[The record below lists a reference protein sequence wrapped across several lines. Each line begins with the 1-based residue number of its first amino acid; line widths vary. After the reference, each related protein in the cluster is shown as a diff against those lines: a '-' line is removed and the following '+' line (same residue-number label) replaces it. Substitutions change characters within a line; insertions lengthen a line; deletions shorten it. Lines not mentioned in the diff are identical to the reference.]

1 MVENGPLEEFARVR
15 AERDLY
21 RRILDLGEHPDLDPF
36 LREALALIVEVTS
49 AQQGYLELYQDSYQ
63 PPRWWIAHGFAV
75 EQIDEVRSKISNT
88 ILARALATGKTIVTP
103 SAMLDPEFDEYA
115 SVRLKHIEA
124 VLCAPIGG
132 TPVIGVL
139 YLQGRERPGLFDR
152 DERQMAEMFAR
163 HLAPIAGR
171 LLAETEARSNSDPT
185 AEYRRVLE
193 LGSVIGRSQS
203 LADVLKQ
210 VAIAAPVDVGVLLT
224 GDCGTGKSQLAEVIH
239 ANSPRRAGP
248 FVELNCGAL
257 PAELIE
263 SELFGAVAGA
273 FTGANVTRRGKV
285 ASAEGGTLFLD
296 EIGEIPLGAQSK
308 LLQLLQKKTYYPL
321 GSDTVATADI
331 RLIAATNTDLPAAV
345 RDKKFREDLFY
356 RLNVL
361 QICVPPLSQRRQDIA
376 PLVEHFCR
384 AAVERHRLPAIGV
397 SPGARRAAESNPWPG
412 NVRQLANACEVA
424 AVRAAGEGADAIE
437 AHHLFPDSPDAAAA
451 PMTFQQATRHFQAG
465 FLREI
470 LETNDWNVVRTAEQL
485 DLARSHIYT
494 LMRTFKIER

>member
-1 MVENGPLEEFARVR
+1 MAEHEPLEEFARVR

-21 RRILDLGEHPDLDPF
+21 RRILDLGEHPDLEPF
-36 LREALALIVEVTS
+36 LREALALIVEVTA

-63 PPRWWIAHGFAV
+63 PPRWWIACGFDND
-75 EQIDEVRSKISNT
+75 QIDDVRSKISNT

-103 SAMLDPEFDEYA
+103 SAMLDPQFDEFS
-115 SVRLKHIEA
+115 SVRLKQIEA
-124 VLCAPIGG
+124 VLCAPIGS

-171 LLAETEARSNSDPT
+171 LIAEAEARSQTDPT
-185 AEYRRVLE
+185 AEYRRVLD
-193 LGSVIGRSQS
+193 LTGVVGRSQS

-239 ANSPRRAGP
+239 ANSPRRSGP

-257 PAELIE
+257 PADLIE

-273 FTGANVTRRGKV
+273 FTGATANRRGKV

-296 EIGEIPLGAQSK
+296 EISEIPLGAQSK

-321 GSDTVATADI
+321 GDDAVATADI

-345 RDKKFREDLFY
+345 RDKTFREDLFY

-361 QICVPPLSQRRQDIA
+361 QIHVPPLAQRREDIA
-376 PLVEHFCR
+376 PLVDHFCR
-384 AAVERHRLPAIGV
+384 VACERHRLPTLRV
-397 SPGARRAAESNPWPG
+397 SPGARRVAEGNPWPG
-412 NVRQLANACEVA
+412 NIRQLANACEVA
-424 AVRAAGEGADAIE
+424 AVRAAGENADAVE
-437 AHHLFPDSPDAAAA
+437 AHHLIPESTDEPSA
-451 PMTFQQATRHFQAG
+451 PMTFTQATRRFQAG
-465 FLREI
+465 LLREV
-470 LETNDWNVVRTAEQL
+470 LASNDWNVMRTAEQL